1 MASEA
6 ASVASWESLCRLLD
20 DDEELL
26 DGVRAEL
33 ERGEDADAWASLFDG
48 LDDSGALA
56 YLESTDTGVELAD
69 ALAQLPRI
77 FATGIDLDPVGDVED
92 LEAAIAVAAEM
103 LVAHGLTLVYLEED
117 PDAHPLVAVP
127 VDRVE
132 RILELT
138 AALGGTARAYA

>member
-1 MASEA
+1 MANEA
-6 ASVASWESLCRLLD
+6 AVASWELLCRLLD

-26 DGVRAEL
+26 VGVRAEL
-33 ERGEDADAWASLFDG
+33 ESGEDADAWATLFDG

-92 LEAAIAVAAEM
+92 LDAAITVAAGM
-103 LVAHGLTLVYLEED
+103 LIARGLTLIYLEED
-117 PDAHPLVAVP
+117 TDAHPLVAVP
-127 VDRVE
+127 ADRAE
-132 RILELT
+132 RILGL
-138 AALGGTARAYA
+138 AAELGGTARAYA